1 MRAGLHSLYFIQC
14 YCFWIQLKRWRYAI
28 SYTRNRRMRWHGDTE
43 YLISQ
48 GMSNLNGN
56 TCEVRKR
63 ISLYKNLLYQLRR
76 SFTSAIC
83 ICNSAWM
90 QLHNKVK
97 CFTFLCGWPLFTS
110 PFALKRNKRSTT
122 NCVSVLLWNA
132 ILNMC
137 WSCLFTGIY
146 CMAEASFTSNDLS
159 VYSELKSSCLPH
171 DGLALDTI
179 DIE

>member
-1 MRAGLHSLYFIQC
+1 MKAGFHCLYFTQC
-14 YCFWIQLKRWRYAI
+14 YCFWIWFKRWRYAI

-63 ISLYKNLLYQLRR
+63 ISLYKNLLYQLCS
-76 SFTSAIC
+76 SFTSAIR

-90 QLHNKVK
+90 QLYNKVK

-110 PFALKRNKRSTT
+110 PFVLKRNKKIHFQL
-122 NCVSVLLWNA
+122 CV
-132 ILNMC
+132 C
-137 WSCLFTGIY
+137 
-146 CMAEASFTSNDLS
+146 SFGMQFWTCVGLVFSQE
-159 VYSELKSSCLPH
+159 YIAWLKHHLHSM
-171 DGLALDTI
+171 I
-179 DIE
+179 